1 METESPSGA
10 RPLAGRRRRW
20 QLSVRGLMSLVLIG
34 GLLGADAFR
43 AKKPRGRV
51 DSGPIQESPYF
62 LIP

>member
-1 METESPSGA
+1 
-10 RPLAGRRRRW
+10 
-20 QLSVRGLMSLVLIG
+20 MSLVLIG